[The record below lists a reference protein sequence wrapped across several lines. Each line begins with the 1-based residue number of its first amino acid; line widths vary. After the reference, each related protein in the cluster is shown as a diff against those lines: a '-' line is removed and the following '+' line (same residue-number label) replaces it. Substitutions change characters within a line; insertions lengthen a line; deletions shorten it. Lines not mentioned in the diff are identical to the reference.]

1 MPLFQSAPAQ
11 SIAFLP
17 LTLQSNIGFA
27 LSVRRGV
34 ARMFRS
40 VEDENVTGYCLGRDK
55 IGILGH
61 IPSSID
67 LVRVVDSLDD
77 FDTRGS
83 VGIERSDL
91 CEMACSAGERH
102 AQ

>member
-1 MPLFQSAPAQ
+1 
-11 SIAFLP
+11 
-17 LTLQSNIGFA
+17 
-27 LSVRRGV
+27 
-34 ARMFRS
+34 MFRS

-67 LVRVVDSLDD
+67 LVRVVDPLDD